1 MSVPDATNMLQGG
14 KPPESSLSRQEKGA

>member
-1 MSVPDATNMLQGG
+1 MLQGG